1 MSHASPTSLVSLAS
15 PADCAPATLLRPLL
29 EVCGLGWFCLRA
41 EGRREHLAAAN
52 LANRTQVDA
61 FAPRIRV
68 RRERRRGGVDTRTEA
83 LFPGYLFARFNYP
96 DQVRHVVS
104 TSGVLGLVAFGGP
117 PPRLAEAT
125 ISHLRCHGE
134 RPTPAPLAPVFEEGE
149 WVRVAGGCFRGTE
162 GRVQHLDAAQGRV
175 RVLLS
180 LLGHDVE
187 ISLPGDQVIARTGQP
202 AVVPVALRPGVVP
215 AA

>member
-1 MSHASPTSLVSLAS
+1 MFTASVIAPLSPPPAAERAS
-15 PADCAPATLLRPLL
+15 ETVLRPLL
-29 EVCGLGWFCLRA
+29 EACGLGWFCLRA

-52 LANRTQVDA
+52 LATRAQVDA

-68 RRERRRGGVDTRTEA
+68 RRERRKGGVDTRTEA
-83 LFPGYLFARFNYP
+83 LFPGYVFARFRYP
-96 DQVRHVVS
+96 EQVRHVVS

-117 PPRLAEAT
+117 PPRLADAT
-125 ISHLRCHGE
+125 ISHLRCHAA
-134 RPTPAPLAPVFEEGE
+134 PTAPAPLAPVFEEGE
-149 WVRVAGGCFRGTE
+149 WVRVAGGCFRGSE
-162 GRVQHLDAAQGRV
+162 GRVRHLDAAQGRV

-187 ISLPGDQVIARTGQP
+187 ISLPGDQLIAGTRQL
-202 AVVPVALRPGVVP
+202 AHVPVALRPATAS